1 MSSGSLDVLSSGS
14 LDVLPSGS
22 LDVLPSGSLDVLPS
36 GSLDVLQRA
45 LGGRQSAS
53 GDLDGISQRTRDT
66 FEGRFDEV
74 M

>member
-1 MSSGSLDVLSSGS
+1 MS
-14 LDVLPSGS
+14 SGS

-45 LGGRQSAS
+45 LGGGQSAS
-53 GDLDGISQRTRDT
+53 GDLDGISKSARNT